1 MEDRV
6 KLTTL
11 AASANTNNYK
21 RTEET
26 YLEISIGDYNW
37 YYADVDGQEMACT
50 ADTIDTTIPPPIPI
64 YREEHHLVK
73 NHILGTRLYYFTNLT
88 GGHKLFQNICFVTL
102 IVLSVWAII
111 LK

>member
-26 YLEISIGDYNW
+26 YLEISRVGDYNW

-64 YREEHHLVK
+64 YRK
-73 NHILGTRLYYFTNLT
+73 NIT
-88 GGHKLFQNICFVTL
+88 
-102 IVLSVWAII
+102 
-111 LK
+111 